1 MEEIVSL
8 ATSLVVKLIIAGV
21 AALITYYVIPY
32 LKEKKIYDTVSKLVK
47 AAEKLAQNE
56 QIDKDKKKEYVID
69 LLTSKGVEV
78 TPLINAMIEAAVTEL
93 DLAMKT

>member
-32 LKEKKIYDTVSKLVK
+32 LKEKKVYDTVSKLVK
-47 AAEKLAQNE
+47 AAEKLAQSE
-56 QIDKDKKKEYVID
+56 QIDKDKKKDYVID